1 MALEESP
8 TPAFSDCCTSKKGSS
23 NYDAEGE
30 PESSDQTQIANLEE
44 KAVRYHHVLPPC
56 KVCGTQATG
65 FHYGI
70 NSCEACKV
78 IKCYIFDFT
87 KLPKHLRLYF
97 RF

>member
-8 TPAFSDCCTSKKGSS
+8 TSAFSDSSTSEEGSVNDDS
-23 NYDAEGE
+23 EAKSQSTHQNE
-30 PESSDQTQIANLEE
+30 TVNVEE

-78 IKCYIFDFT
+78 ILDIFT
-87 KLPKHLRLYF
+87 PST
-97 RF
+97 

>member
-1 MALEESP
+1 MQKGIMALEESP
-8 TPAFSDCCTSKKGSS
+8 TPAFSDSCTSEKGSS
-23 NYDAEGE
+23 NYEGK
-30 PESSDQTQIANLEE
+30 PESSEQSQIANLEE

-78 IKCYIFDFT
+78 NKSYIFT
-87 KLPKHLRLYF
+87 KFCHL
-97 RF
+97 